1 MKVEYDPITGQPYT
15 TGKGVLPLTDRRKEQ
30 LAADLHAIWEKSL
43 LASVSGFVQ
52 DRESDINEDV
62 QNARKVANEVLRQWP
77 AACAERDRIIA
88 ELEGGAG

>member
-1 MKVEYDPITGQPYT
+1 MPSDYMEYNGQRWVRVSNNQRET
-15 TGKGVLPLTDRRKEQ
+15 NLR
-30 LAADLHAIWEKSL
+30 AIWEKSL

-77 AACAERDRIIA
+77 AACAERDRII
-88 ELEGGAG
+88 EEINNG